1 MFTRLTEPTNLSTKI
16 FDKVSK
22 ERIIINLTLL
32 MIHSII
38 VLITNER
45 MIKWHI
51 NQFKILEMK

>member
-1 MFTRLTEPTNLSTKI
+1 MFTRLTGPTNLSTKI
-16 FDKVSK
+16 FDKVIK

-38 VLITNER
+38 VLIMNER

>member
-1 MFTRLTEPTNLSTKI
+1 MFTRLTGLTNLSTKI
-16 FDKVSK
+16 FDKVTK

>member
-1 MFTRLTEPTNLSTKI
+1 MFMRLTEPTNLSTKI
-16 FDKVSK
+16 FDKVIK

-38 VLITNER
+38 VLIMNER